1 MNQMRI
7 LGVRMIRQQ
16 IMLVTLIVAL
26 ALMTACAPETPPGV
40 ELSSGATS
48 NVASVQPSADT
59 PVAPVATAPS
69 GPLALNLWAP
79 DFMSFDPAQ
88 PGGALLDD
96 MLTEFEA
103 AYPEPLR
110 VETQIKS
117 RYGKGGLLDYL
128 RTAQPVAP
136 GILPD
141 IIALDAAELEAAV
154 AAGAVRPLDGLID
167 PELLA
172 ELYPAARALGRIGG
186 QQYAIPFAV
195 DIEHVVYDPAV
206 TSSPPETWTGLLT
219 GDTRYLFPL
228 SIPAV
233 RSGPAAG
240 VPPVLLSHYLGA
252 GYALDFETRRLELN
266 SEPMLRMLSFYD
278 SATVLGTA

>member
-1 MNQMRI
+1 
-7 LGVRMIRQQ
+7 
-16 IMLVTLIVAL
+16 MLH
-26 ALMTACAPETPPGV
+26 
-40 ELSSGATS
+40 LSSR
-48 NVASVQPSADT
+48 VRIRRLRRLLH
-59 PVAPVATAPS
+59 APS
-69 GPLALNLWAP
+69 GPLALNLWTP

-96 MLTEFEA
+96 MLTEFET

-172 ELYPAARALGRIGG
+172 ELYPAARALGRIERT
-186 QQYAIPFAV
+186 AIRRTVRA
-195 DIEHVVYDPAV
+195 
-206 TSSPPETWTGLLT
+206 
-219 GDTRYLFPL
+219 RYRACCL
-228 SIPAV
+228 
-233 RSGPAAG
+233 
-240 VPPVLLSHYLGA
+240 
-252 GYALDFETRRLELN
+252 
-266 SEPMLRMLSFYD
+266 
-278 SATVLGTA
+278 